1 MKRDRI
7 QLSPSRL
14 TGLHSRPPLER
25 MMRMHERLKAGRYP
39 NCRKLADEL
48 EVSSK
53 TVQRDIDFM
62 RYRLGLPIEYDQLH
76 FGFYYTEP
84 VANFPNIEISE
95 GELIALYVGQ
105 KALAQYEGTSFEA
118 PLSTAFRKIT
128 DGLRDTISIT
138 WSDLDSAVSFRNT
151 GRSTADIHLFEQ
163 LSHAVFKEH
172 EVRFEYKKPEGAR
185 YEKRFVHPYHLGCVE
200 NLWYLFAFD
209 LDRQQLRTFALPRI
223 RNLRVSKAK
232 FRRPIDFSIGKFLGE
247 SFGVFAKPTKSKHA
261 VRISFDAFAAP
272 RIEERQWHP
281 SQKIKQLRNGG
292 IELSLTLGNLEE
304 IERWV
309 LSWGVHAQILSP
321 EELKENI
328 SKTITAVAKR
338 YRNVAPNGR

>member
-1 MKRDRI
+1 
-7 QLSPSRL
+7 
-14 TGLHSRPPLER
+14 

-84 VANFPNIEISE
+84 VSSFPNIEISE
-95 GELIALYVGQ
+95 GELVALYVGQ
-105 KALAQYEGTSFEA
+105 KALAQYKGTSFEA

-128 DGLRDTISIT
+128 DGLRDTISMT
-138 WSDLDSAVSFRNT
+138 WSDLDSAISFRST
-151 GRSTADIHLFEQ
+151 GRAVADVHLFEQ
-163 LSHAVFKEH
+163 LSHAVFKQF
-172 EVRFEYKKPEGAR
+172 EVRFEYKKPGAAR
-185 YEKRFVHPYHLGCVE
+185 YEQRSVQPYHLGCVE

-209 LDRQQLRTFALPRI
+209 LDRGQLRTFALPRI
-223 RNLRVSKAK
+223 RDVRVSKTK
-232 FRRPIDFSIGKFLGE
+232 FKRPLDFSIGRFLGE
-247 SFGVFAKPTKSKHA
+247 SFGVFTKPTKTKHV
-261 VRISFDAFAAP
+261 VRIAFDAFAAS

-281 SQKIKQLRNGG
+281 SQKIKQLSRDRGGG

-304 IERWV
+304 IERWI
-309 LSWGVHAQILSP
+309 LSWGGHAEVLGP
-321 EELKENI
+321 TELKERIANTV
-328 SKTITAVAKR
+328 SALAAN
-338 YRNVAPNGR
+338 YRTGV

>member
-1 MKRDRI
+1 
-7 QLSPSRL
+7 
-14 TGLHSRPPLER
+14 

-62 RYRLGLPIEYDQLH
+62 RYQLGLPIEYDQLH

-95 GELIALYVGQ
+95 GELIALYIGQ
-105 KALAQYEGTSFEA
+105 KALAQYKGTSFEA

-128 DGLRDTISIT
+128 DGLRDTISMT
-138 WSDLDSAVSFRNT
+138 WSDLDSAVSFRSV
-151 GRSTADIHLFEQ
+151 GKATADVHLFEQ
-163 LSHAVFKEH
+163 LSHAVFKQVEI
-172 EVRFEYKKPEGAR
+172 RFDYKKPDAAR
-185 YEKRFVHPYHLGCVE
+185 YEQRFVQPYHLGCVE

-209 LDRQQLRTFALPRI
+209 LDREQLRTFALPRI
-223 RNLRVSKAK
+223 RDVRVSKTR
-232 FRRPIDFSIGKFLGE
+232 FRRPVDFSIGRFLGE
-247 SFGVFAKPTKSKHA
+247 SFGVFAKPAKTKYN
-261 VRISFDAFAAP
+261 VRVQFDPFAAA

-281 SQKIKQLRNGG
+281 SQKIKQLRTGG

-309 LSWGVHAQILSP
+309 LSWGSHAQVLAP
-321 EELKENI
+321 QELKERI
-328 SKTITAVAKR
+328 AKTAATVADS
-338 YRNVAPNGR
+338 YRDAA